1 MLGERDPDTTYRV
14 ALFEDSEGQWCE
26 VTVYPPYYGKEK
38 AKAIHRLKSTKFE
51 LPKWMRDGIHILD
64 VAGYGVEI
72 PGIGT
77 KGAGAYWFETH
88 KETLEEKLG
97 LLNAIAS
104 DILKRLDSNVIQ
116 E

>member
-26 VTVYPPYYGKEK
+26 ITVYPPYYGGNK
-38 AKAIHRLKSTKFE
+38 ARAIHRLKSAKFE
-51 LPKWMRDGIHILD
+51 LPKWMREGMHILD
-64 VAGYGVEI
+64 VAGYGVQI

-77 KGAGAYWFETH
+77 KMLGTYWFETG
-88 KETLEEKLG
+88 KETLEEKLE
-97 LLNAIAS
+97 LLDATAS
-104 DILKRLDSNVIQ
+104 AILKRLDTNVIQ